1 MQRKHPE
8 YNLGELKLML
18 TFNSVAFFKP
28 FQLRT
33 KSYVTTCVSVVDVQ
47 VETLCFAVFKPASV
61 FTKENKKKI
70 KKVNLNNF
78 GWILQNGDGTD

>member
-1 MQRKHPE
+1 
-8 YNLGELKLML
+8 ML

-47 VETLCFAVFKPASV
+47 VETLCFAVFKPYSV
-61 FTKENKKKI
+61 FTKEIKKK
-70 KKVNLNNF
+70 KKM
-78 GWILQNGDGTD
+78 